1 MKAKLKF
8 MAMVILAGGAL
19 SGYAQDTKIRFFGQP
34 EITNFKT
41 TETNKF
47 TGVSG
52 AGEYITIDST
62 YKSKT
67 NFNTGNFVLFVTS
80 QLSER
85 LSVLAEANF
94 NNTKGTYN
102 FEIQR
107 LMARY
112 YIQNYFS
119 VRVGKMFTP
128 IGYWN
133 NQYTMGL
140 VLQPTIQRPF
150 AIRPISEGGPL
161 QYRDIGVQ
169 FEGENMTNARIS
181 YKLFLGN
188 GIGYYGSNDKSDNH
202 VAVTSQVGVEPI
214 EGLKIMGSAMFD
226 RIEKG
231 KPNPNGSIASLP
243 DNGDLQLFVA
253 SVAYMNSEKK
263 PEFIAE
269 YLSQTSKF
277 DNLGDYKSH
286 SYYVYGGYKLTEK
299 FTPYAMFNYTQ
310 AGESTTVG
318 DLYFAPIPVKVNQIT
333 LGARYKFNSN
343 FVCKLEY
350 EIEKQDQFYQ
360 DIVIPGFGKTDDG
373 FTSSTKNN
381 RVRLQFAFVF

>member
-1 MKAKLKF
+1 MKTKLKF
-8 MAMVILAGGAL
+8 LTLVILACSTVSVL
-19 SGYAQDTKIRFFGQP
+19 AQDTKIRFFGQP
-34 EITNFKT
+34 EITTSKT
-41 TETNKF
+41 TEKNSLD
-47 TGVSG
+47 GVNG
-52 AGEYITIDST
+52 MGEYMKSDTT
-62 YKSKT
+62 YESKT

-85 LSVLAEANF
+85 LSVLGEANF
-94 NNTKGTYN
+94 NNKGKTFN

-112 YIQNYFS
+112 YVKDYFS

-161 QYRDIGVQ
+161 QYRDVGVQ
-169 FEGENMTNARIS
+169 FEGDNMTSARLS

-188 GIGYYGSNDKSDNH
+188 GIGYYGSGDKPDNH
-202 VAVTSQVGVEPI
+202 VAVTAQIGAEPI
-214 EGLKIMGSAMFD
+214 EGLKILASSMFD

-231 KPNPNGSIASLP
+231 KPNPSGNIASLP
-243 DNGDLQLFVA
+243 DNGDLQLLVG

-263 PEFIAE
+263 VEFIAE

-286 SYYVYGGYKLTEK
+286 SYYVYGGYKLSDK
-299 FTPYAMFNYTQ
+299 LTPYFLYNYTQ
-310 AGESTTVG
+310 AGRSTTEG
-318 DLYFAPIPVKVNQIT
+318 DLYFAPIPAKIDQIT
-333 LGARYKFNSN
+333 LGVRYKFSSN

-350 EIEKQDQFYQ
+350 ETENNKTFYQ

-373 FTSSTKNN
+373 FVNSVKNT
-381 RVRLQFAFVF
+381 RVRMQFAFVF